1 MIINEATLGDLC
13 TRVAKGDEEAR
24 RDFDRH
30 VLPVVEAI
38 VARWL
43 SQQRPHGSRPAT
55 APDNS
60 LAENSTTEGRVPHLL
75 PKVAAA
81 ICAQM
86 VAQAADGRRTRPRR
100 PCAPARIK
108 PPAGETLSA
117 LIGRHTVSRL
127 VPWPA

>member
-1 MIINEATLGDLC
+1 MVINEATLGDLC
-13 TRVAKGDEEAR
+13 ARVAKGDAGAR

-30 VLPVVEAI
+30 ILPVVEAI
-38 VARWL
+38 VGRWL
-43 SQQRPHGSRPAT
+43 SQQQPCDSRLAA

-60 LAENSTTEGRVPHLL
+60 LTERSTTEGYVAHLL

-81 ICAQM
+81 ICARM

-100 PCAPARIK
+100 PCMLTRGK
-108 PPAGETLSA
+108 SPAGETLSA

-127 VPWPA
+127 IPWPA